1 MDISWKVRNNQL
13 PRCQLLRL
21 RDIIERLAL
30 SVNEEASCHWFWIDI
45 LCVPTSRI
53 ANMSSE
59 RLLKAIIEPVSRN
72 ATRTIVLDSDIELLK
87 VESSPEEVFMRIA
100 YSRAVS
106 SPPTD

>member
-1 MDISWKVRNNQL
+1 
-13 PRCQLLRL
+13 
-21 RDIIERLAL
+21 
-30 SVNEEASCHWFWIDI
+30 
-45 LCVPTSRI
+45 
-53 ANMSSE
+53 MSSE
-59 RLLKAIIEPVSRN
+59 RLSKAIIEPVSRN